1 MIPTIQDEMMGC
13 NKLISTDENF
23 RKVDV
28 ITLGPYKSTYGFSSF
43 KFVPQSNDG
52 VIIALMTEELNGKT
66 ATHITAL
73 TVDGKTLLGPIQIE
87 TNYKYEGL
95 EFF

>member
-1 MIPTIQDEMMGC
+1 MGC
-13 NKLISTDENF
+13 NKLLSTDENF
-23 RKVDV
+23 RNIDV
-28 ITLGPYKSTYGFSSF
+28 VELGPYKPTYGFSSF
-43 KFVPQSNDG
+43 KFVPHSNDG

-73 TVDGKTLLGPIQIE
+73 TVDGKTLLGPIQIK
-87 TNYKYEGL
+87 TKFKYEGL